1 MARNNR
7 TYKKS
12 LIKRT
17 AEILWDILAFYGLY
31 TLLLS
36 ADRIHGAAR
45 YLYNYLY
52 DIIIFLTHGS

>member
-31 TLLLS
+31 TLILS
-36 ADRIHGAAR
+36 SDRISGPAR
-45 YLYNYLY
+45 YLYNYIY
-52 DIIIFLTHGS
+52 DLIILLTHGS